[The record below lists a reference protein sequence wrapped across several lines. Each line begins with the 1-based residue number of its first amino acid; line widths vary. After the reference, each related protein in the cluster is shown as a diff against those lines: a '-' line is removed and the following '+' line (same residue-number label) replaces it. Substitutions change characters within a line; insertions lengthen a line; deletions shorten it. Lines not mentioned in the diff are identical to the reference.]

1 MAVLPPL
8 VHPVIR
14 RSQWGG
20 YNPNASLYDI
30 RLHFQGYKTT
40 KGGKVQ
46 MNTESSDTKY
56 TELITA
62 LRQSL
67 KALAQ
72 HIAPKVYD
80 YGFLL
85 R

>member
-1 MAVLPPL
+1 
-8 VHPVIR
+8 
-14 RSQWGG
+14 
-20 YNPNASLYDI
+20 
-30 RLHFQGYKTT
+30 
-40 KGGKVQ
+40 